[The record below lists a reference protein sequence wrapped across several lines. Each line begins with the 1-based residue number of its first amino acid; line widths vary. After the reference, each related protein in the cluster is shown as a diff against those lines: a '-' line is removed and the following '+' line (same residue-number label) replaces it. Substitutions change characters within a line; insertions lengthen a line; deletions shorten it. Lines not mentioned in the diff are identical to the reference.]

1 MPVQKIADET
11 PILPRDRARPEV
23 RKRMSATAVKTYFN
37 IVDRIWKLDGKTQA
51 ALLGW
56 PGSSTFYNYK
66 NGTHGAVSFDVL
78 TRISLVLG
86 IFKALRILYP
96 ERALA
101 DRWLSLPNSNALFG
115 GRSPAEFLAAGEIDC
130 LYKVRRL
137 LDARRGGW
145 N

>member
-1 MPVQKIADET
+1 MPVPKIFPEK
-11 PILPRDRARPEV
+11 PVPPRDRARPEV
-23 RKRMSATAVKTYFN
+23 RKRMSGPALKTYFN
-37 IVDRIWKLDGKTQA
+37 IVDRVWKLDPKTQA

-56 PGSSTFYNYK
+56 PTNSTFYNYK
-66 NGTHGAVSFDVL
+66 NGTHGTVSFDVL

-86 IFKALRILYP
+86 IFKALRILYS
-96 ERALA
+96 EKALA
-101 DRWLSLPNSNALFG
+101 DRWMALPNSNSLFG
-115 GRSPAEFLAAGEIDC
+115 GQSPAAFLASGEIDN